1 VDSLYLN
8 INWIDKIISKNTWC
22 RFIFRQNSVFDM
34 GDKKTVSALVTGG
47 EASAGPPLGPA
58 LGPLGIN
65 VLQVV
70 NTINDKTKDFSGMK
84 VPVKVEVDPDTKKFT
99 VEVGIPPTTALIA
112 KEAGITKGSG
122 TAGKDYVGNIS
133 MENIVKIARMK
144 IDVSYAIDLKNATKE
159 IIGSC
164 VSSGIKIENKPAKE
178 IYADVNNGQFDSLFN

>member
-1 VDSLYLN
+1 MS
-8 INWIDKIISKNTWC
+8 
-22 RFIFRQNSVFDM
+22 
-34 GDKKTVSALVTGG
+34 DKKIVSALVTGG

-84 VPVKVEVDPDTKKFT
+84 VPVKVEVDSETKKFT
-99 VEVGIPPTTALIA
+99 VEVGVPPTTALIA

-122 TAGKDYVGNIS
+122 TSGKDYVGNIS

-144 IDVSYAIDLKNATKE
+144 IDVSYAIDLKNSSKE

-164 VSSGIKIENKPAKE
+164 ISNGVMIENKPAKE
-178 IYADVNNGQFDSLFN
+178 IYADIEKGQFDSLFS

>member
-1 VDSLYLN
+1 MS
-8 INWIDKIISKNTWC
+8 
-22 RFIFRQNSVFDM
+22 
-34 GDKKTVSALVTGG
+34 DKKIVSALVTGG

-70 NTINDKTKDFSGMK
+70 NTINDKTKDFAGMK
-84 VPVKVEVDPDTKKFT
+84 VPVKVEVDSETKKFT

-144 IDVSYAIDLKNATKE
+144 IDVSYAIDLKNTSKE

-164 VSSGIKIENKPAKE
+164 VSSGVRIENKPAKE
-178 IYADVNNGQFDSLFN
+178 IYADIEKGQFDSLFN

>member
-1 VDSLYLN
+1 
-8 INWIDKIISKNTWC
+8 
-22 RFIFRQNSVFDM
+22 M

-144 IDVSYAIDLKNATKE
+144 IDVSYAIDLKNAAKE

-178 IYADVNNGQFDSLFN
+178 IYVDVNNGQFDSLFN

>member
-1 VDSLYLN
+1 
-8 INWIDKIISKNTWC
+8 
-22 RFIFRQNSVFDM
+22 M
-34 GDKKTVSALVTGG
+34 GDKKSVSALVTGG

-70 NTINDKTKDFSGMK
+70 NTINEKTKDFLGMK
-84 VPVKVEVDPDTKKFT
+84 VPVKVEIDSETKKFT

-122 TAGKDYVGNIS
+122 TSGKDYVGNIS
-133 MENIVKIARMK
+133 MSSIVKIARMK
-144 IDVSYAIDLKNATKE
+144 IDVSYALDLKNCSKE

-164 VSSGIKIENKPAKE
+164 VSSGVKVEDKPAKDLYTD
-178 IYADVNNGQFDSLFN
+178 INSGKYDSLFQ

>member
-1 VDSLYLN
+1 
-8 INWIDKIISKNTWC
+8 
-22 RFIFRQNSVFDM
+22 M

>member
-1 VDSLYLN
+1 
-8 INWIDKIISKNTWC
+8 
-22 RFIFRQNSVFDM
+22 M
-34 GDKKTVSALVTGG
+34 GDKKSISALVTGG

-70 NTINDKTKDFSGMK
+70 NTINEKTKDFLGMK
-84 VPVKVEVDPDTKKFT
+84 VPVKVEIDSETKKFT

-122 TAGKDYVGNIS
+122 TSGKDYVGNIS
-133 MENIVKIARMK
+133 MSGIVKIARMK
-144 IDVSYAIDLKNATKE
+144 IDVSYALDLKNCSKE

-164 VSSGIKIENKPAKE
+164 VSSGVKVEDKPAKDLYTD
-178 IYADVNNGQFDSLFN
+178 INSGKYDSLFQ

>member
-1 VDSLYLN
+1 MS
-8 INWIDKIISKNTWC
+8 
-22 RFIFRQNSVFDM
+22 
-34 GDKKTVSALVTGG
+34 DKKTVSALVTGG

-84 VPVKVEVDPDTKKFT
+84 VPVKVEVDPETKKFT

-122 TAGKDYVGNIS
+122 TSGKDYVGNIS
-133 MENIVKIARMK
+133 MENIVK
-144 IDVSYAIDLKNATKE
+144 
-159 IIGSC
+159 
-164 VSSGIKIENKPAKE
+164 
-178 IYADVNNGQFDSLFN
+178 